1 MHCCCEYHPCH
12 WHHWPPAAGL
22 RGGRWRQIASEDD
35 VESLEEER
43 AMLEQRLRR
52 LEREI
57 EELRRTA
64 QRAGGP
70 EAGPAR

>member
-1 MHCCCEYHPCH
+1 MHCCCGHHPCH
-12 WHHWPPAAGL
+12 WHHWPPAGFG
-22 RGGRWRQIASEDD
+22 GGRWRQIASEDD

-43 AMLEQRLRR
+43 AMLERRLRR

-64 QRAGGP
+64 RRAGEA